1 MTLEE
6 PIANQRVKGPSKR
19 RKLMRRILFTLGLTI
34 GITAGC
40 VLLFPRYIGNRDA
53 TTPSAS
59 PDTPGEP
66 AENGREISFTGFDQ
80 LAHVGE
86 EVILR
91 TKLETMILK
100 NDLEEKPVLC
110 RVDGEEL
117 GEAITDE
124 EGFAS
129 WHFTPDKT
137 GDYEIIFYLPDTAE
151 YRPKQT
157 PALLSVR
164 TDDKPI
170 IVSDLD
176 HTVIDIKSET
186 QFFFHDNEKI
196 FPLPGLPDILYELAN
211 DYDIIYL
218 TARDDMY
225 VNVTKNWLDRHNLPA
240 APMFVCDLSEDPFN
254 QGKYKIEALK
264 KLKEKWPNI
273 TIGIGDK
280 VHDAEAYLANDMTA
294 YIIGD
299 YDELPEKTI
308 QVTGWSEIQELLK
321 K

>member
-1 MTLEE
+1 MIPEE
-6 PIANQRVKGPSKR
+6 PNANQTVKGPSQR
-19 RKLMRRILFTLGLTI
+19 RKITRRVLFTLGLTI

-40 VLLFPRYIGNRDA
+40 VLLFPKYIGNRDNLN
-53 TTPSAS
+53 P
-59 PDTPGEP
+59 PDVPGAA

-86 EVILR
+86 EVVLK
-91 TKLETMILK
+91 TKLETKYLM
-100 NDLEEKPVLC
+100 NDLEDEPVLC
-110 RVDGEEL
+110 RVAGQEL

-124 EGFAS
+124 EGFAV

-137 GDYEIIFYLPDTAE
+137 GDYQIIFHLPDTAK
-151 YRPKQT
+151 YQPKQT
-157 PALLSVR
+157 PALLAVR

-176 HTVIDIKSET
+176 HTVIDIKGYT

-196 FPLPGLPDILYELAN
+196 LPLPGLPDILYELAN

-225 VNVTKNWLDRHNLPA
+225 VNVTKNWLDMYNLPV
-240 APMFVCDLSEDPFN
+240 APVFVCDLSEDPVN
-254 QGKYKIEALK
+254 QGEFKIQALK
-264 KLKEKWPNI
+264 QLKEKWPNI

-299 YDELPEKTI
+299 YDQLPEKTI